1 MTHDPSKDPPGE
13 AAPRYPFVH
22 VDVPAD
28 QADELSAALF
38 ELGASGVEER
48 DDQTL
53 ARGAGGGKVTL
64 VAAFADRAEADAA
77 VAELCELDPDLA
89 PRVEEVVGD
98 AWRDAWKEHFA
109 PFSLTPHITVAPP
122 WAEPPPAPPA
132 SEGAR
137 VLWLEPGRAFGTGLH
152 ATTSLVAELLDANA
166 RELAGKDLLDVGTGS
181 GILALAALLLGARSA
196 VAIDND
202 PEVIGVVEE
211 NADRNGLRDRITARA
226 ATVDSIAEQYPWVV
240 ANIETRVLRPIAAD
254 LARAVAPGGR
264 LILSGVLETEAEAL
278 IAHYAALP
286 RGLRHVETR
295 RRGDATAGDTAWV
308 AILFQG

>member
-1 MTHDPSKDPPGE
+1 VTHDRHDPAP
-13 AAPRYPFVH
+13 APAPAPRYPFIH

-28 QADELSAALF
+28 DADDLSAVLF

-53 ARGAGGGKVTL
+53 ARGAGGGRVTL
-64 VAAFADRAEADAA
+64 VASFADRAEADSALEA
-77 VAELCELDPDLA
+77 LVEISPKLS
-89 PRVEEVVGD
+89 PRIEEVVGD

-109 PFSLTPHITVAPP
+109 PFPLTPRITVAPP
-122 WAEPPPAPPA
+122 WAEPPPAP
-132 SEGAR
+132 EGGH

-152 ATTSLVAELLDANA
+152 ATTSLVAELLDAHA
-166 RELAGKDLLDVGTGS
+166 ADLAGKDLLDVGTGS

-202 PEVIGVVEE
+202 PDVIEVVEE

-226 ATVDSIAEQYPWVV
+226 ATVDSIAEAYPWVV

-264 LILSGVLETEAEAL
+264 LILSGVLEAEAADL

-308 AILFQG
+308 EILFQG